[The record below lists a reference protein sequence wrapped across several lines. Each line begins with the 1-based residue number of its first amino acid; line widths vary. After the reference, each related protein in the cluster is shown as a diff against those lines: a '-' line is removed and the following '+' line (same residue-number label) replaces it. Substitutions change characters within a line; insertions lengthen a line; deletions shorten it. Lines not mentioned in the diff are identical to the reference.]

1 MRWRRSACC
10 IWFEPDHRVSLEN
23 LEVPFEEEVGVDGGG
38 SIVPHDFTCSGG
50 GFGEEKGDTGWNMVV
65 RFD

>member
-1 MRWRRSACC
+1 M
-10 IWFEPDHRVSLEN
+10 EN

-38 SIVPHDFTCSGG
+38 SVVPHDFTCSGG